1 MCLGPRCMERP
12 YMVGIGTTRIKWLMF
27 EPTVTERL
35 VYQMTTRM
43 LGSSEVAEDSAMGDY
58 TLRIFRSI
66 ERRDSV
72 ARALIPWLPTPTHAL
87 RMWDAFRLWRVFS
100 RIVSERNRTGVTPD
114 DTVQSLIHAGA
125 SVTDIIAVSE
135 L

>member
-1 MCLGPRCMERP
+1 MERP

-72 ARALIPWLPTPTHAL
+72 ARVLIPWLPTPTHAL

-125 SVTDIIAVSE
+125 SVTDIIAVSD
-135 L
+135 